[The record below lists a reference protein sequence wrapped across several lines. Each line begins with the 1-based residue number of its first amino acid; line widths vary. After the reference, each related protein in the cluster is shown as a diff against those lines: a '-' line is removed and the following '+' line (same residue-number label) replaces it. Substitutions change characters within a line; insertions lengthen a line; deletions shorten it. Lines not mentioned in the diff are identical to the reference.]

1 LPTDNGL
8 IRVFISYSHGSD
20 DFNQQVLYLA
30 DQLNAKGGIR
40 CYLDQY
46 EFPAPKEGW
55 PKWMTYQVDQAD
67 FILMICTKGYYDK
80 FFRKNKPGT
89 GLGGVN
95 ECLLIANRF
104 HNESSASNRYI
115 PILFA
120 NDKKEHI
127 PLGFTGHHRYRLENK
142 KDGWDEGQYKEL
154 YYHITNQA
162 ATPAPDPAPTVQKR
176 PPAKRGAFPKSPKS
190 DDAKE
195 ADLPLK
201 PRVATQTIVEER
213 LYEILKSHPKI
224 SLVQALRSELEAAG
238 HYNAALEVLRAV
250 VRGLVN
256 ADPLASIGY
265 LVRAKRK
272 SHQHLKTSATAGDQN
287 ENLQIASDILGWLT
301 LLCVNHQW
309 LDTHHAFLKKAR
321 IDSKWEIPSRTKVG
335 ASTAYSATVPR
346 KTLLGLDDVNKEPK
360 STVDIYLNYLHET
373 GFGKQF
379 NLQSILELVYVT
391 LWKNVPY
398 KADNIPSLDD
408 LKAQLAPTIELR
420 KDGEELPVLFI
431 NLKPE
436 KGNPIENSALFSD
449 LRHALGSMP
458 IFFLRTESDQ
468 KALIVQEPLLENL
481 IIEFYLD

>member
-1 LPTDNGL
+1 
-8 IRVFISYSHGSD
+8 
-20 DFNQQVLYLA
+20 
-30 DQLNAKGGIR
+30 
-40 CYLDQY
+40 
-46 EFPAPKEGW
+46 
-55 PKWMTYQVDQAD
+55 
-67 FILMICTKGYYDK
+67 
-80 FFRKNKPGT
+80 
-89 GLGGVN
+89 
-95 ECLLIANRF
+95 
-104 HNESSASNRYI
+104 
-115 PILFA
+115 
-120 NDKKEHI
+120 
-127 PLGFTGHHRYRLENK
+127 
-142 KDGWDEGQYKEL
+142 
-154 YYHITNQA
+154 
-162 ATPAPDPAPTVQKR
+162 
-176 PPAKRGAFPKSPKS
+176 
-190 DDAKE
+190 
-195 ADLPLK
+195 
-201 PRVATQTIVEER
+201 
-213 LYEILKSHPKI
+213 
-224 SLVQALRSELEAAG
+224 
-238 HYNAALEVLRAV
+238 
-250 VRGLVN
+250 VN